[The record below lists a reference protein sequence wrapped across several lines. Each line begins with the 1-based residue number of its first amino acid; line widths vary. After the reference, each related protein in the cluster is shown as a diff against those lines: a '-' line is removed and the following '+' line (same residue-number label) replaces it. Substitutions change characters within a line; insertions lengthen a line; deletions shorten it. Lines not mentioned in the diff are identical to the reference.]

1 MVLRPEWHCRVA
13 GCRVGSRALSVCLV
27 VWAAQCV
34 VFALECRSTEAVNAT
49 GPRWDNLTSQGG
61 GGAEASIAW
70 SGTPLREALS
80 RFGRAQG
87 ITVLVDRRVDPG
99 QRLVLSVDSMPARQ
113 VLEQIAAS
121 RGLGVSHLGPVT
133 YLGPTIATARLRTL
147 AALRAADVARLPAAV
162 QYRFT
167 QLQAWRWD
175 DLEVPRQ
182 LLQDLGRQT
191 GVGIRGLELV
201 PHDLWPA
208 VELPPLPLVDR
219 LTLVANQFDLTFVV
233 APSGGSVRLVPI
245 AAPVHIERRYRHARL
260 SRRLMR
266 DLADEMPAATWR
278 FEAGGLVLRGRVEDH
293 ERLVASLT
301 PRASPSQSTAR
312 TRNRVAAEAEKRYT
326 LTVKDQPVG
335 PLVRQLAS
343 KLDLDL
349 EIDSAAIRKAGRS
362 LDKRVSFQ
370 VRNATI
376 GQLFR
381 AALRPAGLDFAR
393 QGRQLHVGPGD
404 R

>member
-1 MVLRPEWHCRVA
+1 MVPRSDWHCRVA
-13 GCRVGSRALSVCLV
+13 GSRAERRALGVCLA
-27 VWAAQCV
+27 VWAAHCV
-34 VFALECRSTEAVNAT
+34 VFGVEFRAAEAASTT
-49 GPRWDNLTSQGG
+49 GPRWGHRTSPAD
-61 GGAEASIAW
+61 GAPASIAW

-87 ITVLVDRRVDPG
+87 MTVLVDRRVDPG
-99 QRLVLSVDSMPARQ
+99 QRLVLSVDSMPARR
-113 VLEQIAAS
+113 VIEKIAAA

-147 AALRAADVARLPAAV
+147 AALRSADVARLPAAV
-162 QYRFT
+162 QNRFT

-175 DLEVPRQ
+175 DLEAPRQ
-182 LLQDLGRQT
+182 LLQDLSRQT

-233 APSGGSVRLVPI
+233 GPSGGSVRLVPI

-278 FEAGGLVLRGRVEDH
+278 FEAGALVLQGRVEDH
-293 ERLVASLT
+293 ERLVAALT
-301 PRASPSQSTAR
+301 PRASPSQSTAQI
-312 TRNRVAAEAEKRYT
+312 RNRVAAEAGKRYT

-335 PLVRQLAS
+335 ALVRQLAS
-343 KLDLDL
+343 KLDLDV
-349 EIDSAAIRKAGRS
+349 EFDSAAIRQAGRS
-362 LDKRVSFQ
+362 LDERVSFQ
-370 VRNATI
+370 VRNATVD
-376 GQLFR
+376 QLFR
-381 AALRPAGLDFAR
+381 AALRPAGLDSAR
-393 QGRQLHVGPGD
+393 HGRRLHVGPSD

>member
-1 MVLRPEWHCRVA
+1 
-13 GCRVGSRALSVCLV
+13 
-27 VWAAQCV
+27 
-34 VFALECRSTEAVNAT
+34 
-49 GPRWDNLTSQGG
+49 
-61 GGAEASIAW
+61 
-70 SGTPLREALS
+70 
-80 RFGRAQG
+80 
-87 ITVLVDRRVDPG
+87 
-99 QRLVLSVDSMPARQ
+99 MPARR

-147 AALRAADVARLPAAV
+147 VALRTADVARLPAAV
-162 QYRFT
+162 QHRFT

-175 DLEVPRQ
+175 DLEAPRQ

-245 AAPVHIERRYRHARL
+245 AAPVRIERRYRHARL

-293 ERLVASLT
+293 ERLVAALT
-301 PRASPSQSTAR
+301 PRARPSQSTAR

-335 PLVRQLAS
+335 SLVRQLAS

-349 EIDSAAIRKAGRS
+349 EIDSAAIQKAGRS

-370 VRNATI
+370 VRNATVD
-376 GQLFR
+376 QLFR

-404 R
+404 